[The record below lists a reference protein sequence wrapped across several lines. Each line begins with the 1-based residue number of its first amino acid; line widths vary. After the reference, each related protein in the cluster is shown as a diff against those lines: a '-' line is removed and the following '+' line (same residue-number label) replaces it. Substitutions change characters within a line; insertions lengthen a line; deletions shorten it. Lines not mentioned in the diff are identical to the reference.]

1 MRKRER
7 KYSRDEGW
15 KRGGKG
21 KGNTAETRDGRE
33 KEEGEEAHHSR
44 DEGWVEYF

>member
-15 KRGGKG
+15 KRRGEGGG
-21 KGNTAETRDGRE
+21 STAETRDRRE
-33 KEEGEEAHHSR
+33 EEEGR
-44 DEGWVEYF
+44 GVQ